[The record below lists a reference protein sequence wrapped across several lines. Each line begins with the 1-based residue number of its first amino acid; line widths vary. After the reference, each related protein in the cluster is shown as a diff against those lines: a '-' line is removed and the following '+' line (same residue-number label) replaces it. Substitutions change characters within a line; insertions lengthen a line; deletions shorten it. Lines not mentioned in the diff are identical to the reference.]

1 MTSRSRRNVQTHIC
15 TCTFRCHM
23 RCTFGCHKV
32 RSRLISSFDF
42 LPSLFLGEIDSWYPP
57 HEPVFHHFSLPFFY
71 RLSRRCF
78 WQFLTVFT
86 FRHFHFSSLFF
97 IFHLFSSLFVSIYDV
112 LQSFDTSFYNTVFS
126 LQTFTFTQE
135 FNVSSFTERGVPRH
149 FFSFFIIFVS
159 LYDVSRNFNASF
171 FILFSSF
178 FHHFFIFS
186 NFFIFSKF
194 QPKKTLLITSVV
206 PPSVRSLVPRSL
218 KTVVAHS
225 YLVRSSLPNL
235 LSPPPY
241 RNYPYPT
248 CSHMRVLRLHFDI

>member
-1 MTSRSRRNVQTHIC
+1 MI
-15 TCTFRCHM
+15 
-23 RCTFGCHKV
+23 
-32 RSRLISSFDF
+32 
-42 LPSLFLGEIDSWYPP
+42 PP

-135 FNVSSFTERGVPRH
+135 FNVLSFTQRGTPCH

-159 LYDVSRNFNASF
+159 LYDVSQNFNASF

-178 FHHFFIFS
+178 FTSFFIFS
-186 NFFIFSKF
+186 NFHLFKVSTEKN
-194 QPKKTLLITSVV
+194 TSYYFGRT
-206 PPSVRSLVPRSL
+206 SLSALARSSLAKDGRRSLVPRSL
-218 KTVVAHS
+218 
-225 YLVRSSLPNL
+225 LP
-235 LSPPPY
+235 S
-241 RNYPYPT
+241 
-248 CSHMRVLRLHFDI
+248 

>member
-1 MTSRSRRNVQTHIC
+1 MSHEI
-15 TCTFRCHM
+15 
-23 RCTFGCHKV
+23 
-32 RSRLISSFDF
+32 

-78 WQFLTVFT
+78 LQFLTVFT

-149 FFSFFIIFVS
+149 FFSFFIIFHH
-159 LYDVSRNFNASF
+159 
-171 FILFSSF
+171 FSSHSMAFLRISTRRFSYF
-178 FHHFFIFS
+178 FHHFFI
-186 NFFIFSKF
+186 IFSSFLIFSSF
-194 QPKKTLLITSVV
+194 QSFNRKKHFLLL
-206 PPSVRSLVPRSL
+206 R
-218 KTVVAHS
+218 S
-225 YLVRSSLPNL
+225 YLPQCARSFLA
-235 LSPPPY
+235 
-241 RNYPYPT
+241 R
-248 CSHMRVLRLHFDI
+248 

>member
-1 MTSRSRRNVQTHIC
+1 MIPPSWTRFSPLFSTLLLQTFETLFFTISYS
-15 TCTFRCHM
+15 FY
-23 RCTFGCHKV
+23 F
-32 RSRLISSFDF
+32 SSFSLFVIIFYFSSFFITFCLHLWRFTEFRHVVLQHRF
-42 LPSLFLGEIDSWYPP
+42 LTPNLYFYSRVQRFKFYIAWGTTSLFLI
-57 HEPVFHHFSLPFFY
+57 FHHFS
-71 RLSRRCF
+71 
-78 WQFLTVFT
+78 
-86 FRHFHFSSLFF
+86 
-97 IFHLFSSLFVSIYDV
+97 
-112 LQSFDTSFYNTVFS
+112 SF
-126 LQTFTFTQE
+126 
-135 FNVSSFTERGVPRH
+135 
-149 FFSFFIIFVS
+149 FVS